1 MTTKQS
7 HASRYADEMSRCA
20 ARHACRCSQ
29 RGSGSCKLVYARSK
43 QRSMTN
49 RPTARDRQNSTER
62 PRRILTERQQH
73 HRRTNRGW
81 DQCLSQAFLP
91 PRKKNLQSTL
101 KRLPNCVLEMFF
113 SAGTMNYKRIAETFF
128 LQTINT
134 ETYSSLSNQN
144 GANLCLKCAKTR
156 LVAALRADPLG
167 ELMHFPRPPSCS
179 GRCLLVR
186 RHLPLQLGGLGK
198 CISSPSGSARSR
210 PPNAFWRILG
220 TNLHRFDCLMTNKFL
235 CLLSVRR
242 EGRKGQEGQGMGLFI
257 YLRRLTTFSVWRRQK
272 TPV

>member
-1 MTTKQS
+1 MYCDMTTKQS

-81 DQCLSQAFLP
+81 DQCLSQAFP

-113 SAGTMNYKRIAETFF
+113 FGRDNE
-128 LQTINT
+128 LQTHRGNFLFTDNKHRNLFVIKQ
-134 ETYSSLSNQN
+134 SKRCKFVPKMRQN
-144 GANLCLKCAKTR
+144 A
-156 LVAALRADPLG
+156 
-167 ELMHFPRPPSCS
+167 
-179 GRCLLVR
+179 
-186 RHLPLQLGGLGK
+186 LGGRAPRGPTRGAYALPQT
-198 CISSPSGSARSR
+198 S
-210 PPNAFWRILG
+210 
-220 TNLHRFDCLMTNKFL
+220 
-235 CLLSVRR
+235 
-242 EGRKGQEGQGMGLFI
+242 
-257 YLRRLTTFSVWRRQK
+257 
-272 TPV
+272 